1 MLICEQRDVAKGGR
15 LMRKYLVD
23 LRTEKN
29 ESQQDVAKALGISRQ
44 YYAMI
49 ENGARQKRMDIT
61 LITALANHFQIP
73 ASVIVAYEQEGG

>member
-1 MLICEQRDVAKGGR
+1 
-15 LMRKYLVD
+15 MRNYLVD
-23 LRTEKN
+23 LRTKKN

-61 LITALANHFQIP
+61 LITALANHFQIS